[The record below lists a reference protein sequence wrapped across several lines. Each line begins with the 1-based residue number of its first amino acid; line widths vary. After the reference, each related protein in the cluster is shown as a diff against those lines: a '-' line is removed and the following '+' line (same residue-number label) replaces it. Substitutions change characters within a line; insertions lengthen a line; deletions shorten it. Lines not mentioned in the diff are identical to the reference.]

1 MRQENPMPA
10 DFSFLIPMAL
20 TAVIEMGVGYLL
32 GIRNVRG
39 QLLIAL
45 ANIVTNPLLHLIA
58 GLLYLRMDL
67 SAVHLVIYLV
77 LEPLVILLEGWIYRM
92 GLDMSHPY
100 RNSLIMNAVTIAG
113 GLLWM
118 LLSH

>member
-1 MRQENPMPA
+1 MAA

-32 GIRNVRG
+32 GIRSARG

-45 ANIVTNPLLHLIA
+45 VNILTNPLLHLIA

-67 SAVHLVIYLV
+67 PAVHMVIYLI
-77 LEPLVILLEGWIYRM
+77 LEPLIILLEGWIYRM
-92 GLDMSHPY
+92 EPDMPHPY
-100 RNSLIMNAVTIAG
+100 RNSLIMNAVTITG